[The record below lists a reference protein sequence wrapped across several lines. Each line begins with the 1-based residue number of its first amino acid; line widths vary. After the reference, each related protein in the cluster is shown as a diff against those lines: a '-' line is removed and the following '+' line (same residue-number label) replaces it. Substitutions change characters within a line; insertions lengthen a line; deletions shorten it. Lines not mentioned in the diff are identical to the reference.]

1 MFTQDAIKALAIHLN
16 GRAYEMQFKALGAL
30 SHLLLRK
37 RYFSHIVHLEE
48 LSALLHGRLEE
59 AFPLPRMSVVVDA
72 IKRTVVVN
80 EHTFAVPDE
89 SPEAPFGWRY
99 TGNPWSVVVKDEHG
113 NYRMVACGDRFQI
126 PHGEISVPFDLDL
139 HLSMPNTLKMD
150 NMVLSGSNAIWLIET
165 WADFSKVVGFNNFD
179 LPGAGIERIYNE
191 AMPYSPILLNNEQS
205 LDNTHLG
212 QDLAQTLG
220 LEVQPTEYS
229 VRDLIETLRASQ
241 NEVEDLRRR
250 VPKNVDSDADK
261 LVNQVIDRIHNSIHF
276 KDLLST
282 AMELPAKKRTQ
293 KALNE
298 LIPQHLEKILKALKA
313 NK

>member
-37 RYFSHIVHLEE
+37 RYFSHVVHLEE
-48 LSALLHGRLEE
+48 LSALLHSRLEE
-59 AFPLPRMSVVVDA
+59 AFPLPRMGIVVDA
-72 IKRTVVVN
+72 IKRTVEVN
-80 EHTFAVPDE
+80 EHQFAVPDE
-89 SPEAPFGWRY
+89 SLEAPFGWRY

-113 NYRMVACGDRFQI
+113 NYQMVACGDRFQI

-139 HLSMPNTLKMD
+139 HLRMPNTLRMD
-150 NMVLSGSNAIWLIET
+150 NMVLSGSDAIWLIET
-165 WADFSKVVGFNNFD
+165 WADFSKVVGFNSFD
-179 LPGAGIERIYNE
+179 QLGTSIERHYNE
-191 AMPYSPILLNNEQS
+191 AVSYSPILLNSEQS

-220 LEVQPTEYS
+220 LEVQSTEYS
-229 VRDLIETLRASQ
+229 VRDLIETIRASQ
-241 NEVEDLRRR
+241 NEIETLRRR
-250 VPKNVDSDADK
+250 VAKNVDSDADK

-282 AMELPAKKRTQ
+282 ALELPAKKRTQ